1 MILCGEFSKLGL
13 RKRDQCQLLQITSVE
28 LPLGL
33 SSASDGNW
41 TGFKWDQITTSHL
54 QNAAGSA
61 QFAFQVFRVEL
72 TIIDRFTW
80 LRWTSGE
87 PTRNCRWSAKRILG
101 VPGSA
106 VGKRLVHLA
115 KKWVFIAQIIQLAD
129 RLQIAPGRC
138 QDQIQPQ

>member
-1 MILCGEFSKLGL
+1 MCGEFFKLGL
-13 RKRDQCQLLQITSVE
+13 RTRDQFQWLQIASVE

-87 PTRNCRWSAKRILG
+87 PRRDFRWSSKRILG
-101 VPGSA
+101 VPGSLL
-106 VGKRLVHLA
+106 G
-115 KKWVFIAQIIQLAD
+115 I
-129 RLQIAPGRC
+129 
-138 QDQIQPQ
+138 